1 MSVGL
6 QIFLCVRLENTQQQ
20 QQKKNKSKNESN
32 NVYMTRD
39 IKQTEN
45 DRIVKLL

>member
-20 QQKKNKSKNESN
+20 QQQNEVNESN

-45 DRIVKLL
+45 DHIVKLL